1 MNCLFTLKH
10 KETEQIV
17 NIYGHVI
24 DEYGSGSMIRFIV
37 WNNKYKMFS
46 YIKSDEFEPCS
57 SAYNGDYTPPT
68 EEQNV

>member
-17 NIYGHVI
+17 NIYGHV
-24 DEYGSGSMIRFIV
+24 DEYAGMIKFIV
-37 WNNKYKMFS
+37 WNNKHKMFS